1 MLVREDNDKNPP
13 VHYWV
18 LAATAEARKDAKTT
32 IIPMGLAHHLQ
43 EYLIQAANESPNNDY
58 TYKVVEGRRFRCH
71 NIGNDIVIEELLPP
85 KEYGR

>member
-1 MLVREDNDKNPP
+1 MLVREDNDKNSS

-18 LAATAEARKDAKTT
+18 LAEARKDAK

-43 EYLIQAANESPNNDY
+43 EYLIQAANESPNSDY

-71 NIGNDIVIEELLPP
+71 NIITDIVIEELLPITIQ
-85 KEYGR
+85 